1 MDAVVEYIRENRDY
15 VCNYLKENLP
25 MIKTHPQEGTYL
37 LWLDMRALNMDHESL
52 KKMLIDEAHIAFTSG
67 TDFGEEGDRHFR
79 LNLASPRRNMER
91 VMENLNK
98 AIRSR

>member
-1 MDAVVEYIRENRDY
+1 
-15 VCNYLKENLP
+15 
-25 MIKTHPQEGTYL
+25 
-37 LWLDMRALNMDHESL
+37 
-52 KKMLIDEAHIAFTSG
+52 MLIDEANIAFTSG
-67 TDFGEEGDRHFR
+67 TDFGEEGDRYFR

>member
-1 MDAVVEYIRENRDY
+1 
-15 VCNYLKENLP
+15 